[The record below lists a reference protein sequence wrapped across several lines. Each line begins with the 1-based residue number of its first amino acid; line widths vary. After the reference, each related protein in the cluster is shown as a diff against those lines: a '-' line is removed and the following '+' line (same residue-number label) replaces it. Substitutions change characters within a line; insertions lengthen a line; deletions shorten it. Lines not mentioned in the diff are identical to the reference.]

1 MNLARKPRIVLIL
14 AAVLAVGAV
23 SFYALAPSGQRI
35 DYRMST
41 VEVGDIESVV
51 LSAGTLAALNT
62 VVVGSQ
68 LSGQVAELHADFNDT
83 VDAGDL
89 VARIDPR
96 TFEARVQQNE
106 ADVAVAKG
114 NIASRKAD
122 LQRAQATL
130 RQAQREL
137 ERRQTLQE
145 RGHISATELDRDV
158 TTVETSQAAV
168 AVAEA
173 SIGNAMATLE
183 QREASLAQS
192 RLELERT
199 YIRSPVSGTVIN
211 RQVELGQTVAASFS
225 APELFEIGQDLHQMK
240 VEASVDEADIGRI
253 REGMSCRF
261 TVDAYPD
268 RRFFGRIQQIRKAPS
283 VVQNVV
289 TYKVIITADN
299 NDLALLPG
307 MTASVQI
314 VLGSKSDVVKVPNAA
329 LRFAPRGVV
338 RETPSAGGQASG
350 AAPSAFGG
358 GGRGGG
364 PGGGRG
370 EGFGGGGQGQGF
382 GGGGRGQ
389 GFGGG
394 GRGEGVGGGGRGGF
408 GGGGRGGGYI
418 ETVREHVDLTPE
430 QDEKL
435 EEVMESQRDSMRRA
449 FQSGGGDRE
458 AMRARMQS
466 MRAAME
472 REVQSILTPE
482 QRETLQAAQAET
494 AGYRRA
500 SVWLLGEDG
509 EPEERRI
516 LAGLN
521 DDESTEVVSGLEE
534 GEDVIVRAV
543 HLEH

>member
-1 MNLARKPRIVLIL
+1 MAIARKPRSILVLVAI
-14 AAVLAVGAV
+14 VGAGAAF
-23 SFYALAPSGQRI
+23 SLYALGPSGERI
-35 DYRMST
+35 DYRLSA

-89 VARIDPR
+89 IARIDPR

-106 ADVAVAKG
+106 ADVAVANG
-114 NIASRKAD
+114 NIASRKAE
-122 LQRAQATL
+122 LQRAEATL
-130 RQAQREL
+130 RQAEREL

-145 RGHISATELDRDV
+145 RGHISATELDRDI
-158 TTVETSQAAV
+158 TTVETSQAQV

-173 SIGNAMATLE
+173 SVGNAMATLE

-211 RQVELGQTVAASFS
+211 RRVELGQTVAASFS
-225 APELFEIGQDLHQMK
+225 APELFEIGQDLHRMK

-314 VLGSKSDVVKVPNAA
+314 VLGSKSEVVKIPNAA

-338 RETPSAGGQASG
+338 RETSPPAAAQFGGG
-350 AAPSAFGG
+350 ERGGGPGG

-364 PGGGRG
+364 FGGGG
-370 EGFGGGGQGQGF
+370 QGGGGFGGGGQGRGF
-382 GGGGRGQ
+382 SGGGQ
-389 GFGGG
+389 GGG
-394 GRGEGVGGGGRGGF
+394 F
-408 GGGGRGGGYI
+408 AGGGRGGGLA
-418 ETVREHVDLTPE
+418 ESLRDEVDLTPE

-435 EEVMESQRDSMRRA
+435 DEIMASQRDSMRRA

-466 MRAAME
+466 MRAATQKEIEAM
-472 REVQSILTPE
+472 LTPDQLE
-482 QRETLQAAQAET
+482 KWQALQEGT
-494 AGYRRA
+494 AGQRRA
-500 SVWLLGEDG
+500 SVWLLGEGG
-509 EPEERRI
+509 EPEERRVVV
-516 LAGLN
+516 GLN
-521 DDESTEVVSGLEE
+521 DDESTEVVRGLEQ
-534 GEDVIVRAV
+534 GEEVIVRAV
-543 HLEH
+543 YLED

>member
-23 SFYALAPSGQRI
+23 SFYALAPAGARI

-41 VEVGDIESVV
+41 VEMGDIESVV

-89 VARIDPR
+89 IARIDPR

-122 LQRAQATL
+122 LQRAEATL
-130 RQAQREL
+130 RQAEREL

-145 RGHISATELDRDV
+145 RGHISATELDRDI

-168 AVAEA
+168 AVAQA
-173 SIGNAMATLE
+173 AIGNAKATLE

-192 RLELERT
+192 KLELERT
-199 YIRSPVSGTVIN
+199 FIRSPVSGTVIN
-211 RQVELGQTVAASFS
+211 RQVEIGQTVAASFS
-225 APELFEIGQDLHQMK
+225 APELFEIGQDLHRMK

-338 RETPSAGGQASG
+338 RETPSQAAQPSG

-370 EGFGGGGQGQGF
+370 EGFGGGGQGQGL
-382 GGGGRGQ
+382 GGGGRGS
-389 GFGGG
+389 F
-394 GRGEGVGGGGRGGF
+394 GGGGRGGF

-435 EEVMESQRDSMRRA
+435 EEIMEAQRDSMRRA

-458 AMRARMQS
+458 AVRARMQS

-472 REVQSILTPE
+472 REVQSVLTPE
-482 QRETLQAAQAET
+482 QRETLQAEQAET

-534 GEDVIVRAV
+534 GEEVIVRAV

>member
-1 MNLARKPRIVLIL
+1 MAIARKTRGFLVLI
-14 AAVLAVGAV
+14 AVVGAGAAF
-23 SFYALAPSGQRI
+23 SLYALGPSAERI
-35 DYRMST
+35 DYRLSA
-41 VEVGDIESVV
+41 VEMGDIESVV

-89 VARIDPR
+89 IARIDPR

-106 ADVAVAKG
+106 ADVAVANG
-114 NIASRKAD
+114 NIASRKAE
-122 LQRAQATL
+122 LQRAEATL
-130 RQAQREL
+130 RQAEREL

-145 RGHISATELDRDV
+145 RGHISATELDRDL
-158 TTVETSQAAV
+158 TTVETSQAQV

-173 SIGNAMATLE
+173 SVGNAMATLE

-192 RLELERT
+192 KLELERT
-199 YIRSPVSGTVIN
+199 FIRSPVSGTVIN

-225 APELFEIGQDLHQMK
+225 APELFEIGQDLHRMK

-268 RRFFGRIQQIRKAPS
+268 RRFFGRIQQVRKAPS

-314 VLGSKSDVVKVPNAA
+314 VLGSKSDVLKVPNAA

-338 RETPSAGGQASG
+338 RETQPP
-350 AAPSAFGG
+350 AAAQFGG
-358 GGRGGG
+358 GDRGGAQG
-364 PGGGRG
+364 RGGRG
-370 EGFGGGGQGQGF
+370 EGFGGGTRGGDF
-382 GGGGRGQ
+382 GGGGQGGGFAGGGQ
-389 GFGGG
+389 G
-394 GRGEGVGGGGRGGF
+394 GGF
-408 GGGGRGGGYI
+408 AGGGRGGGRGGGLAEMLRTEI
-418 ETVREHVDLTPE
+418 ELTPE

-435 EEVMESQRDSMRRA
+435 DEIMQAQRDSMRRA

-458 AMRARMQS
+458 AIRSRMQS
-466 MRAAME
+466 MRAAMQKDIE
-472 REVQSILTPE
+472 AILTPDQLE
-482 QRETLQAAQAET
+482 KWQAVQEGAE
-494 AGYRRA
+494 GQRRA

-509 EPEERRI
+509 EPEERRVVV
-516 LAGLN
+516 GLN

>member
-1 MNLARKPRIVLIL
+1 MAIARKTRGILVLIAFL
-14 AAVLAVGAV
+14 GAGAAFSL
-23 SFYALAPSGQRI
+23 YALGPPGERI
-35 DYRMST
+35 DYRLST

-83 VDAGDL
+83 VEEGDL
-89 VARIDPR
+89 IARIDPR

-106 ADVAVAKG
+106 ADVAVAQG
-114 NIASRKAD
+114 NIESRKAD
-122 LQRAQATL
+122 LQRARATL
-130 RQAQREL
+130 RQAEREL
-137 ERRQTLQE
+137 GRRQTLQE

-158 TTVETSQAAV
+158 TTVETSQAQV

-173 SIGNAMATLE
+173 SIGNARATLE
-183 QREASLAQS
+183 QREAALAQS
-192 RLELERT
+192 KLDLERT
-199 YIRSPVSGTVIN
+199 FIRSPVSGTVIN
-211 RQVELGQTVAASFS
+211 RRVELGQTVAASFS
-225 APELFEIGQDLHQMK
+225 APELFEIGQDLHRMK

-253 REGMSCRF
+253 REGMPCRF

-314 VLGSKSDVVKVPNAA
+314 VLGSKNDVVKVPNAA

-338 RETPSAGGQASG
+338 RETPRADSQPA
-350 AAPSAFGG
+350 AAPAQFGGGARG

-364 PGGGRG
+364 GRGERGARG
-370 EGFGGGGQGQGF
+370 EGFGGGF
-382 GGGGRGQ
+382 A
-389 GFGGG
+389 
-394 GRGEGVGGGGRGGF
+394 
-408 GGGGRGGGYI
+408 GGGRGGGRGGGLV
-418 ETVREHVDLTPE
+418 ESLRDAVDLTPE

-435 EEVMESQRDSMRRA
+435 DEIVDSQRDSMRSA

-458 AMRARMQS
+458 AMRSRMQS
-466 MRAAME
+466 MRAAMQKDIE
-472 REVQSILTPE
+472 AILTPDQLE
-482 QRETLQAAQAET
+482 AWQALQEGT
-494 AGYRRA
+494 AGQRRA
-500 SVWLLGEDG
+500 SVWLMGEDG
-509 EPEERRI
+509 EPEERRVVV
-516 LAGLN
+516 GLN
-521 DDESTEVVSGLEE
+521 DDEATEVVSGLKQGEE
-534 GEDVIVRAV
+534 VIVRAV
-543 HLEH
+543 YLEG

>member
-14 AAVLAVGAV
+14 AAVLAAGAV
-23 SFYALAPSGQRI
+23 SFYALAPSGERI

-89 VARIDPR
+89 IARIDPR
-96 TFEARVQQNE
+96 TFEARVQQNQ

-145 RGHISATELDRDV
+145 RGHISATELDRDL

-173 SIGNAMATLE
+173 AIGNAKATLE

-199 YIRSPVSGTVIN
+199 FIRSPVSGTVIN
-211 RQVELGQTVAASFS
+211 RQVEIGQTVAASFS
-225 APELFEIGQDLHQMK
+225 APELFEIGQDLHRMK

-338 RETPSAGGQASG
+338 RETSSPVVQPSG

-364 PGGGRG
+364 PGGG
-370 EGFGGGGQGQGF
+370 QGQGF

-389 GFGGG
+389 GF
-394 GRGEGVGGGGRGGF
+394 GGGGRGGF

-418 ETVREHVDLTPE
+418 ETVREHVDLAPE

-435 EEVMESQRDSMRRA
+435 EEVMEAQRDSMRRA

-482 QRETLQAAQAET
+482 QREALQAAQAET
-494 AGYRRA
+494 AGHRRA

-509 EPEERRI
+509 EPEERRVFV
-516 LAGLN
+516 GLN

-534 GEDVIVRAV
+534 GEEVIVRAV
-543 HLEH
+543 HLEG

>member
-1 MNLARKPRIVLIL
+1 MAIARKTRGILVIV
-14 AAVLAVGAV
+14 AVVGAGAAF
-23 SFYALAPSGQRI
+23 SLYALGPSGARI
-35 DYRMST
+35 DYRLSE
-41 VEVGDIESVV
+41 VEMGDIESVV

-89 VARIDPR
+89 IARIDPR
-96 TFEARVQQNE
+96 TFEARVQQNQ

-145 RGHISATELDRDV
+145 RGHISATELDRDI
-158 TTVETSQAAV
+158 TTVETSQAQV

-173 SIGNAMATLE
+173 AIGNSMATLE

-192 RLELERT
+192 KLELERT

-211 RQVELGQTVAASFS
+211 RRVELGQTVAASFS
-225 APELFEIGQDLHQMK
+225 APELFEIGQDLHRMK

-268 RRFFGRIQQIRKAPS
+268 RRFFGRIQQIRKAPT

-289 TYKVIITADN
+289 TYTVIITADN
-299 NDLALLPG
+299 NDLSLLPG

-314 VLGSKSDVVKVPNAA
+314 VLGSKSDVLKVPNAA

-338 RETPSAGGQASG
+338 REAPRPDVQSSAAASS
-350 AAPSAFGG
+350 PFGG
-358 GGRGGG
+358 GARGGGARGGG
-364 PGGGRG
+364 PGGGGRG
-370 EGFGGGGQGQGF
+370 EGFGGGGRGEGF
-382 GGGGRGQ
+382 GGGGRG
-389 GFGGG
+389 GF
-394 GRGEGVGGGGRGGF
+394 
-408 GGGGRGGGYI
+408 GGGRGGGYI

-435 EEVMESQRDSMRRA
+435 EEIIEAQRDSMRRA

-516 LAGLN
+516 RAGLN

-534 GEDVIVRAV
+534 GEEVIVRAV

>member
-1 MNLARKPRIVLIL
+1 MNMARKPRVVLIVVFL
-14 AAVLAVGAV
+14 VAASGAA
-23 SFYALAPSGQRI
+23 SLYALAPSGEEI
-35 DYRMST
+35 DYRLAA
-41 VEVGDIESVV
+41 VEMGDIESVV

-89 VARIDPR
+89 IARIDPR

-122 LQRAQATL
+122 LQRAEATL
-130 RQAQREL
+130 RQAKREL

-158 TTVETSQAAV
+158 TTVETSQAQV
-168 AVAEA
+168 SVAEA
-173 SIGNAMATLE
+173 AIGNAMATLE

-211 RQVELGQTVAASFS
+211 RRVELGQTVAASFS
-225 APELFEIGQDLHQMK
+225 APELFEIGQDLHRMK

-253 REGMSCRF
+253 REGMPCRF

-268 RRFFGRIQQIRKAPS
+268 RRFFGRIQQIRKAPNI
-283 VVQNVV
+283 VQNVV

-299 NDLALLPG
+299 DDLALLPG

-314 VLGSKSDVVKVPNAA
+314 VLGSKSDVLKVPNAA
-329 LRFAPRGVV
+329 LRFAPRGTV
-338 RETPSAGGQASG
+338 RETPRADSQRPAAQGQ
-350 AAPSAFGG
+350 FGG

-364 PGGGRG
+364 PGGGGRGEGFGGGGRG
-370 EGFGGGGQGQGF
+370 EGFGGGGQGGGF
-382 GGGGRGQ
+382 AGGGR
-389 GFGGG
+389 
-394 GRGEGVGGGGRGGF
+394 GGGGRGGLA
-408 GGGGRGGGYI
+408 
-418 ETVREHVDLTPE
+418 ETVRTELELTPE
-430 QDEKL
+430 QDRQLDEIT
-435 EEVMESQRDSMRRA
+435 EAQRDSMREA
-449 FQSGGGDRE
+449 FRSGGGDRE
-458 AMRARMQS
+458 AMRSRMQS

-472 REVQSILTPE
+472 REVKAILTPE
-482 QRETLQAAQAET
+482 QLEKLHALQDKT
-494 AGYRRA
+494 AGRRRA
-500 SVWLLGEDG
+500 SVWLLGDGG

-516 LAGLN
+516 FVGLH
-521 DDESTEVVSGLEE
+521 DDEATEVVSGLEE
-534 GEDVIVRAV
+534 GEEVVVRAV
-543 HLEH
+543 YAES

>member
-23 SFYALAPSGQRI
+23 SFYALAPAGERI

-89 VARIDPR
+89 IARIDPR

-106 ADVAVAKG
+106 ADVAVARG

-122 LQRAQATL
+122 LQRAEATL
-130 RQAQREL
+130 RQAEREL

-145 RGHISATELDRDV
+145 RGHISATELDRDT

-168 AVAEA
+168 SVAQA
-173 SIGNAMATLE
+173 AIGNAMATLE

-192 RLELERT
+192 KLELERT

-225 APELFEIGQDLHQMK
+225 APELFEIGQDLHRMK

-338 RETPSAGGQASG
+338 REAPSPSVQASG
-350 AAPSAFGG
+350 AARSAFGG

-382 GGGGRGQ
+382 GGGGRGE
-389 GFGGG
+389 GF
-394 GRGEGVGGGGRGGF
+394 GGGGRGGF
-408 GGGGRGGGYI
+408 GRGGGYL
-418 ETVREHVDLTPE
+418 ETVREQLELAPE

-435 EEVMESQRDSMRRA
+435 EEMMEAQRDSMRRA

-494 AGYRRA
+494 AGHRRA
-500 SVWLLGEDG
+500 SVWVLGEDG

-534 GEDVIVRAV
+534 GEEVIVRAV
-543 HLEH
+543 HREH